1 MQHTPLPNVEQ
12 MIQITPQGSSDRSQM
27 GSIPHVQIEQNDI
40 IVEGESEGD
49 TSLRS

>member
-12 MIQITPQGSSDRSQM
+12 MIQITPWGSSVSSQV
-27 GSIPHVQIEQNDI
+27 GSIPHVQIKQNDI

-49 TSLRS
+49 TSLKS